1 MNDYGIKPQT
11 AWFLI
16 QKEGF
21 NPLPTDTYKP
31 TDLYGGNTNFK
42 NNVLNEKGTLNWDL
56 STSDGVDV
64 RLFYANEF
72 D

>member
-1 MNDYGIKPQT
+1 M
-11 AWFLI
+11 
-16 QKEGF
+16 
-21 NPLPTDTYKP
+21 
-31 TDLYGGNTNFK
+31 YGGNTNFK

>member
-1 MNDYGIKPQT
+1 MYD
-11 AWFLI
+11 
-16 QKEGF
+16 
-21 NPLPTDTYKP
+21 PTDVF
-31 TDLYGGNTNFK
+31 GGNTNFK
-42 NNVLNEKGTLNWDL
+42 NNVESEKGTLNWDL